1 MIILCTG
8 MMRSGSS
15 WSYNAVRLLMKEN
28 SPKIASGYA
37 DDIGRALAEARDADH
52 VIIKTHKPDGL
63 GRALIRH
70 HACRIVHSF
79 RQPIETMASMMQS
92 YDGDFDRQL
101 TAIEAGFDILRF
113 ELDCGGVH
121 FIWYDEILHHST
133 RRVQALAEYLGL
145 DVPDAVIGKI
155 AHNLSRE
162 VMIKATAN
170 LPATDRR
177 QPIGR
182 FLWTNKDA
190 LSKGL
195 IRNAPK
201 PADKIL
207 NTAQRKWLSEKMAGL
222 VDDKG
227 ELLDLV
233 KNIGCIATYYHQG
246 QVVAEGASP
255 PVIQAPVAPPPMAE
269 TALPKKSAK
278 PVASVGDAVSLSPPP
293 LSESTL
299 SAPPMTPLTG
309 IAPTGLALSA
319 ISQPPPP
326 SGMAIKTALT

>member
-79 RQPIETMASMMQS
+79 RQPIEAMASMMQT

-121 FIWYDEILHHST
+121 FIWYDEILHHGA
-133 RRVQALAEYLGL
+133 RRVQALADYLGL
-145 DVPDAVIGKI
+145 DVPDAVIQNI

-162 VMIKATAN
+162 AMIKATTN
-170 LPATDRR
+170 LPAADRR

-255 PVIQAPVAPPPMAE
+255 PVIQAPVTPPPPPPPTSE
-269 TALPKKSAK
+269 TELPKKIRQNHCPGRQCDFA
-278 PVASVGDAVSLSPPP
+278 
-293 LSESTL
+293 
-299 SAPPMTPLTG
+299 
-309 IAPTGLALSA
+309 LAA
-319 ISQPPPP
+319 
-326 SGMAIKTALT
+326 AFV